1 MPSRLYTT
9 QAKLYDIAFSWD
21 TSEEVEWLLERLGSD
36 CAPILEPACG
46 SGRMLA
52 AFAERGVEAIG
63 IDISPSMV
71 ALARE
76 RLSSPGLPA
85 DALVADMTC
94 FDLGRTFGGAV
105 CPIDSL
111 ACLEDPASVVKHL
124 DCMAAHLRSG
134 SRYLI
139 QLEMRDPDDPWA
151 GVRPSIWEAERG
163 DIRLRITWQVEEID
177 LDEGIELQRS
187 QVEIVAGPDRG
198 RVLEEVHRMA
208 AWTPERWITAL
219 AETAFTYL
227 AVYDGDQ
234 PRYPRRALGQAGRL
248 LWHELSL

>member
-1 MPSRLYTT
+1 
-9 QAKLYDIAFSWD
+9 
-21 TSEEVEWLLERLGSD
+21 
-36 CAPILEPACG
+36 
-46 SGRMLA
+46 MLA
-52 AFAERGVEAIG
+52 AFAERGVEATG

-94 FDLGRTFGGAV
+94 FDLGRTFGGAI

-111 ACLEDPASVVKHL
+111 AYLKDPASMVKHL

-151 GVRPSIWEAERG
+151 GVRPSIWEADRR

-187 QVEIVAGPDRG
+187 RVEIVDGPDRG
-198 RVLEEVHRMA
+198 RVLEDLHRMA
-208 AWTPERWITAL
+208 AWTPDRWITAL

-227 AVYDGDQ
+227 VVYDGDQ
-234 PRYPRRALGQAGRL
+234 PRYPRRPLGQAGRL

>member
-1 MPSRLYTT
+1 
-9 QAKLYDIAFSWD
+9 
-21 TSEEVEWLLERLGSD
+21 
-36 CAPILEPACG
+36 
-46 SGRMLA
+46 
-52 AFAERGVEAIG
+52 
-63 IDISPSMV
+63 MV

-124 DCMAAHLRSG
+124 DCVAAHLRSG

-151 GVRPSIWEAERG
+151 GVRPSIWEAERE

-208 AWTPERWITAL
+208 AWTPHRWITAI

-234 PRYPRRALGQAGRL
+234 PHYPRRSIGQTGRL
-248 LWHELSL
+248 LWHELLL

>member
-1 MPSRLYTT
+1 MPSCPWTT
-9 QAKLYDIAFSWD
+9 KAELYDIAFSWD

-36 CAPILEPACG
+36 CAPVLEPACG

-76 RLSSPGLPA
+76 RLSSPGLPG
-85 DALVADMTC
+85 DALVADMTR
-94 FDLGRTFGGAV
+94 FDLGRAFGGAI

-111 ACLEDPASVVKHL
+111 AVLEDPASVVKHL
-124 DCMAAHLRSG
+124 DCVASHLRSG

-151 GVRPSIWEAERG
+151 GLEPSIWDAERAG
-163 DIRLRITWQVEEID
+163 IRLRITWQVEEID

-187 QVEIVAGPDRG
+187 RIEIVDGPDRG

-208 AWTPERWITAL
+208 AWTPDRWISAL
-219 AETAFTYL
+219 TETPFTYL
-227 AVYDGDQ
+227 AVYAEDDTG
-234 PRYPRRALGQAGRL
+234 YVRRPLGQAGSL